1 MHCNLLA
8 SNSWFVVFQITK
20 SSKGSSD
27 QEGQDGCRCLFA
39 SLQLG
44 MDLPQ
49 SIATSANTANSSH
62 ILFVGPFGGNPTNHG
77 ANLVAQR
84 LPGQQDTAL
93 QMDRNDQIHLVQ
105 DGKMG
110 MHGFSMTLQESGNGG
125 THATRKDIIHGD
137 LVAWRR
143 KVLALE
149 TDSHASSKSLHF
161 CHVLLLN
168 VLTDFSSSL
177 CSLAGQSGESCF
189 NAGQPGALQMVVA
202 VSFSSRPLVSA
213 ADR

>member
-1 MHCNLLA
+1 
-8 SNSWFVVFQITK
+8 
-20 SSKGSSD
+20 
-27 QEGQDGCRCLFA
+27 
-39 SLQLG
+39 
-44 MDLPQ
+44 
-49 SIATSANTANSSH
+49 
-62 ILFVGPFGGNPTNHG
+62 
-77 ANLVAQR
+77 
-84 LPGQQDTAL
+84 
-93 QMDRNDQIHLVQ
+93 MDRNDQIHLVW

-125 THATRKDIIHGD
+125 THATRKDIIHGN

-143 KVLALE
+143 KGLALE

-168 VLTDFSSSL
+168 VADFSSGL

-189 NAGQPGALQMVVA
+189 DTGQPGALQTVVA